1 MLQLV
6 NGVKILYDQRKSLR
20 KQLRNLHLDGSSGF
34 QLVMNL
40 KFRNNDQNKYN
51 ILFRARFEKINGKY
65 IAEVEDGIKELYVE
79 NGWVVLK
86 IRGAGMI

>member
-1 MLQLV
+1 
-6 NGVKILYDQRKSLR
+6 
-20 KQLRNLHLDGSSGF
+20 
-34 QLVMNL
+34 MNL